1 MGGVKRVFF
10 YGKRH
15 FFYLWHKLQYK
26 AIDVTTCIVNPII
39 ITPQYLECGKNVYI
53 GPHARLEGISQ
64 YNDMHFTPLIKL
76 EEGVSI
82 QQNLHLTCA
91 HSIIIGK
98 YTAIAANVTI
108 TDIHHSYIDIDTP
121 IEKQDIKVG
130 FVRIGEDSKIYNNV
144 VILPNVTIG
153 KHVTIGAN
161 SVVTKDIPDYCV
173 AVGNPAKI
181 VKRYCFETQS
191 WCKTDS
197 QGSLID

>member
-1 MGGVKRVFF
+1 MIWGVKRVLS

-15 FFYLWHKLQYK
+15 LFYWWHKLQYK
-26 AIDVTTCIVNPII
+26 TIDVTTYIVDPII

-53 GPHARLEGISQ
+53 GPHARLEGISR
-64 YNDMHFTPLIKL
+64 YNGACFTPLIKL

-108 TDIHHSYIDIDTP
+108 TDIHHPYIDIDIP
-121 IEKQDIKVG
+121 IEKQDIEVG
-130 FVRIGEDSKIYNNV
+130 FVRIGEDSKIYNNA

-161 SVVTKDIPDYCV
+161 SVVDRDIPDYCV
-173 AVGNPAKI
+173 AVGIPAKVI
-181 VKRYCFETQS
+181 KKYDFENNK
-191 WCKTDS
+191 WIKV
-197 QGSLID
+197 